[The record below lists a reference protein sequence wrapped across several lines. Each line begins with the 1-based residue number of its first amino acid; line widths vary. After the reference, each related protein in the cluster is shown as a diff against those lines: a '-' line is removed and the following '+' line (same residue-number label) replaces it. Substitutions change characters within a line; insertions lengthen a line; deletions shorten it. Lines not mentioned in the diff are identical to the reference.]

1 MGFLGMLSF
10 DFDTFKVN
18 STLPQKGI
26 AHLKIPGGEG
36 GEGEAVP
43 LASHLSSLKSGT

>member
-1 MGFLGMLSF
+1 MAHNFEGF
-10 DFDTFKVN
+10 DFDTFKVCQFN
-18 STLPQKGI
+18 PATKGI
-26 AHLKIPGGEG
+26 AYLEIPGGEG